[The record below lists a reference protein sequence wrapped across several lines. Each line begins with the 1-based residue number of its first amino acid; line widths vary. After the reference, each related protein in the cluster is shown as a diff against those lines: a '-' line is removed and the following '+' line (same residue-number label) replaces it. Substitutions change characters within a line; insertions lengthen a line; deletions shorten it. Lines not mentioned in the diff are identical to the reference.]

1 MDAVDATPA
10 VLKRDLEWD
19 PKAQAELDRIVAE
32 HPILTRISAA
42 KRLRDAAE
50 AETLK
55 SGHDFVALETVS
67 ALGGTKTAK
76 NTGEE

>member
-1 MDAVDATPA
+1 M
-10 VLKRDLEWD
+10 
-19 PKAQAELDRIVAE
+19 DRIVAE

-55 SGHDFVALETVS
+55 SGHDFVALKTVS
-67 ALGGTKTAK
+67 ALGGNASAK
-76 NTGEE
+76 NIGEE

>member
-10 VLKRDLEWD
+10 VLQRDLEWD

-67 ALGGTKTAK
+67 ALGGTTSAK